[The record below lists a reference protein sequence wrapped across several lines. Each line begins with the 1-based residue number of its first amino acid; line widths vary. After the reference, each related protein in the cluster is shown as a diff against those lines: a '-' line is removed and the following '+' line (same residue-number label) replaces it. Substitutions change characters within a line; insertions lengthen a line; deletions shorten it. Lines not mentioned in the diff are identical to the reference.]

1 VQAAAWVAIAAQA
14 IRDLLQSKDKQAPR
28 LLNGRDIK
36 LHEDTASETLILAAL
51 REVSDLPILSEE
63 RGWVDSVSAAEGAPY
78 WVVDPLDG
86 SFNYHR
92 RVPLCCTSVALCIGF
107 TPIVGA
113 VFDFNRDELFVGG
126 KGLPLTLNGV
136 ALELNDPSYRV
147 LATGLPVRGEFADE
161 RMGDFAKD
169 MLDWRK
175 VRMIGSAALS
185 LAWVAAGRFDAYRE
199 AGISWWDVAGGLA
212 LVAAAGGDVN
222 ISGDAVEAPLAILAL
237 NAATAQEAA

>member
-1 VQAAAWVAIAAQA
+1 MAAQA
-14 IRDLLQSKDKQAPR
+14 SRSLLQSKDKQAPR

-36 LHEDTASETLILAAL
+36 LHEDTASEALIIAAL
-51 REVSDLPILSEE
+51 RAVSDLPILSEE
-63 RGWVDSVSAAEGAPY
+63 RGWVDEVKAAEGKPY

-92 RVPLCCTSVALCIGF
+92 RVPLCCTSVALCVGF
-107 TPIVGA
+107 APIVGA
-113 VFDFNRDELFVGG
+113 VFDFNRDEIFVGG

-147 LATGLPVRGEFADE
+147 LATGLPVRGEFADD
-161 RMGDFAKD
+161 RMGAFAREL
-169 MLDWRK
+169 LDWRK

-212 LVAAAGGDVN
+212 LVAAAGGDVT
-222 ISGDAVEAPLAILAL
+222 IEGEALEAPLAIFAL
-237 NAATAQEAA
+237 NAATAGEAA